1 MIRLSAFADEA
12 GESLREQIAA
22 TLENGLS
29 ETDVRNID
37 GKNVLNFSEAE
48 TREFARAF
56 RAEGIRVACI
66 GSPLG
71 KREVCGFREFRG
83 ELEKILRTAEM
94 FGTDRVRIFSFYHAA
109 NRGEEVKKCIAQAV
123 ACAAKVGIRLYHE
136 NELGIYGEN
145 AAKCLE
151 LISETDCGCV
161 YDPAN
166 FVLAGQE
173 IGDAEK
179 ALLPYSD
186 FFHVKDARR
195 TGEIVPAGY
204 GDARI
209 RELLTREDVLL
220 TVEPHLAEFGG
231 YAGLTERD
239 MVRSE
244 FCYDSPRAAFD
255 AGVSAVKR
263 ILAENGFERG
273 DNGEWRRAR

>member
-12 GESLREQIAA
+12 GDSLREQIAA
-22 TLENGLS
+22 TLENNLS

-37 GKNVLNFSEAE
+37 GKNVLQFSAE
-48 TREFARAF
+48 ETKRFAEEF
-56 RAEGIRVACI
+56 RAAGIRVACI

-71 KREVCGFREFRG
+71 KREVCGFDEFRPD
-83 ELEKILRTAEM
+83 LEKILRTAEI

-109 NRGEEVKKCIAQAV
+109 GRGREIKDCLGEAV
-123 ACAAKVGIRLYHE
+123 AFAERFGIRLYHE
-136 NELGIYGEN
+136 NELGIFGED

-151 LISETDCGCV
+151 LIRETGCGCV

-166 FVLAGQE
+166 FVLVGQD
-173 IGDAEK
+173 IGEAKE
-179 ALLPYSD
+179 LLAFSD
-186 FFHVKDARR
+186 FYHVKDARK

-204 GDARI
+204 GDAGI
-209 RELLTREDVLL
+209 RELLTRENVLL
-220 TVEPHLAEFGG
+220 TVEPHLAEFSG

-255 AGVSAVKR
+255 AGVAAVKN
-263 ILAENGFERG
+263 ILAENGFKR
-273 DNGEWRRAR
+273 DRKGEWRRAK